1 MSIYKV
7 RNTTIVKQ
15 NRMENKGNKGDLI
28 KLFNRD
34 YLARL
39 DNIKQWLEYD
49 RHQQESVSQHS
60 FKVSVFAMSL
70 LEYLWPSDTQR
81 AEVWLFKYQT
91 LKLAL
96 MHDFDE
102 AILRRDITH
111 ELKYNNYNGGEIR
124 NVLDKFVNHQ
134 LTEEFGEESE
144 VVKMF
149 SKEDKFYDVM
159 HAIVKVADWMA
170 LLYFLNRELAIGNR
184 SWPLNLLPYCK
195 DNYYKAVSTLRNTCI
210 EMGICTTSHSLYASE
225 DDIIDLLKNII

>member
-1 MSIYKV
+1 
-7 RNTTIVKQ
+7 
-15 NRMENKGNKGDLI
+15 MENKSDLI

-70 LEYLWPSDTQR
+70 MDYFWPVGTEN
-81 AEVWLFKYQT
+81 AEVLKFKYQA
-91 LKLAL
+91 LKMAL

-111 ELKYNNYNGGEIR
+111 EVKYNSYNGFAVR
-124 NVLDKFVNHQ
+124 NALDNFVAHQ
-134 LTEEFGEESE
+134 LTEEFGEDSD
-144 VVKMF
+144 VLKTL
-149 SKEDKFYDVM
+149 SKDWEYYDIA

-170 LLYFLNRELAIGNR
+170 LLYFLNRELRIGNR

-195 DNYYKAVSTLRNTCI
+195 DNYRKAISTLQDTCI
-210 EMGICTTSHSLYASE
+210 VMNVCDTPHPLYVACN
-225 DDIIDLLKNII
+225 DISDLTNNVI

>member
-1 MSIYKV
+1 
-7 RNTTIVKQ
+7 
-15 NRMENKGNKGDLI
+15 MENKGDLV

-60 FKVSVFAMSL
+60 FKVSVFTMSL
-70 LEYLWPSDTQR
+70 LDYLWPSDIQH
-81 AEVWLFKYQT
+81 AEVWSFKYQT

-111 ELKYNNYNGGEIR
+111 ELKYNKYNGSEIR
-124 NVLDKFVNHQ
+124 SVLDRFVDRQ
-134 LTEEFGEESE
+134 LTEEFGDESD

-149 SKEDKFYDVM
+149 SKEDEFYDVM

-195 DNYYKAVSTLRNTCI
+195 DNYRKAVSALQDMCC
-210 EMGICTTSHSLYASE
+210 MMDICDVQHPLYVSVN
-225 DDIIDLLKNII
+225 DISDLNQNII

>member
-1 MSIYKV
+1 
-7 RNTTIVKQ
+7 
-15 NRMENKGNKGDLI
+15 MENKGDLV

-60 FKVSVFAMSL
+60 YKVSVFTMCL
-70 LEYLWPSDTQR
+70 LDYLWPGGGDNNTV
-81 AEVWLFKYQT
+81 AAFKYQT
-91 LKLAL
+91 LKMAL

-111 ELKYNNYNGGEIR
+111 ELKYNAYNGSELR
-124 NVLDKFVNHQ
+124 NVLDEFVAHQ
-134 LTEEFGEESE
+134 VADEFGDDS
-144 VVKMF
+144 VV
-149 SKEDKFYDVM
+149 SKTLSKDAPYYDVA

-170 LLYFLNRELAIGNR
+170 LLYFLKRELAMGNR

-195 DNYYKAVSTLRNTCI
+195 ESYRKAVSTLQSTCVSAD
-210 EMGICTTSHSLYASE
+210 ICEQERLMYVWVGAIN
-225 DDIIDLLKNII
+225 DLQNDII

>member
-1 MSIYKV
+1 
-7 RNTTIVKQ
+7 
-15 NRMENKGNKGDLI
+15 MENKGDLV

-60 FKVSVFAMSL
+60 FKVSVFTMSL
-70 LEYLWPSDTQR
+70 LDYLWPSDTQH
-81 AEVWLFKYQT
+81 AEVWSFKYQT

-111 ELKYNNYNGGEIR
+111 ELKYNKYNGSEIR
-124 NVLDKFVNHQ
+124 SVLDRFVDRQ
-134 LTEEFGEESE
+134 LTEEFGDESD

-149 SKEDKFYDVM
+149 SKEDEFYDVM

-195 DNYYKAVSTLRNTCI
+195 DNYRKAISTLQNTCVA
-210 EMGICTTSHSLYASE
+210 MGICTTPHSLYVSCN
-225 DDIIDLLKNII
+225 DISDLNQNII

>member
-1 MSIYKV
+1 
-7 RNTTIVKQ
+7 
-15 NRMENKGNKGDLI
+15 MENKGDLV
-28 KLFNRD
+28 KLFDRD

-60 FKVSVFAMSL
+60 FKVSVFTMSL
-70 LEYLWPSDTQR
+70 LEYLWPSDTQH

-111 ELKYNNYNGGEIR
+111 ELKYNKHNGGEIR
-124 NVLDKFVNHQ
+124 NVLDRFVDRQ
-134 LTEEFGEESE
+134 LTEEFGDESD

-149 SKEDKFYDVM
+149 SKKDEFYDVM

-195 DNYYKAVSTLRNTCI
+195 DNYHKAVSTLQNTCC
-210 EMGICTTSHSLYASE
+210 MMHICDTQHPLYVSVN
-225 DDIIDLLKNII
+225 DISDLNLNIV

>member
-1 MSIYKV
+1 
-7 RNTTIVKQ
+7 
-15 NRMENKGNKGDLI
+15 MENKGDLV

-60 FKVSVFAMSL
+60 YKVSVFAMSIMD
-70 LEYLWPSDTQR
+70 YFWPVGTEN
-81 AEVWLFKYQT
+81 AEVLRFKYQT
-91 LKLAL
+91 LKMAL

-111 ELKYNNYNGGEIR
+111 EVKYNAYNGFEVR
-124 NVLDKFVNHQ
+124 NVLDRFVEHQ
-134 LTEEFGEESE
+134 LYEEFGEESD
-144 VVKMF
+144 VVKTL
-149 SKEDKFYDVM
+149 SKDWEHYDVA

-195 DNYYKAVSTLRNTCI
+195 DNYRKAISTLQDTCVLTDV
-210 EMGICTTSHSLYASE
+210 CDAAHPLHVACN
-225 DDIIDLLKNII
+225 DISDLTLNII

>member
-1 MSIYKV
+1 
-7 RNTTIVKQ
+7 
-15 NRMENKGNKGDLI
+15 MENKGDLV

-60 FKVSVFAMSL
+60 YKVSVFAMSIMD
-70 LEYLWPSDTQR
+70 YFWPTGTEN
-81 AEVWLFKYQT
+81 AEVLRFKYQT
-91 LKLAL
+91 LKMAL

-111 ELKYNNYNGGEIR
+111 EVKYNAYNGFEVR
-124 NVLDKFVNHQ
+124 MVLDKFVEHQ
-134 LTEEFGEESE
+134 LNEEFGEESD
-144 VVKMF
+144 VVKTL
-149 SKEDKFYDVM
+149 SKKWEYYDVA

-195 DNYYKAVSTLRNTCI
+195 DNYRKAISTLQDTCVVTDVCDA
-210 EMGICTTSHSLYASE
+210 GHPLYVACN
-225 DDIIDLLKNII
+225 DISDLKLNII

>member
-1 MSIYKV
+1 
-7 RNTTIVKQ
+7 
-15 NRMENKGNKGDLI
+15 MENKGDLV
-28 KLFNRD
+28 KLFDRD

-60 FKVSVFAMSL
+60 FKVSVFTMSL
-70 LEYLWPSDTQR
+70 LEYLWTSDTQH

-111 ELKYNNYNGGEIR
+111 ELKYNKYNGGEIR
-124 NVLDKFVNHQ
+124 NVLDRFVDRQ
-134 LTEEFGEESE
+134 LTEEFGDESD

-149 SKEDKFYDVM
+149 SKKDEFYDVM

-195 DNYYKAVSTLRNTCI
+195 DNYRKAVSTLQNTCC
-210 EMGICTTSHSLYASE
+210 MMHICDTQHPLYVSVN
-225 DDIIDLLKNII
+225 DISDLKLNIV

>member
-1 MSIYKV
+1 MQKD
-7 RNTTIVKQ
+7 
-15 NRMENKGNKGDLI
+15 DLI
-28 KLFNRD
+28 KLFSRD
-34 YLARL
+34 HLARL

-60 FKVSVFAMSL
+60 FKVSVFTMSL
-70 LEYLWPSDTQR
+70 LEYLWPSDTQH

-111 ELKYNNYNGGEIR
+111 ELKYNKYNGGEIR
-124 NVLDKFVNHQ
+124 NALDRFVDRQ
-134 LTEEFGEESE
+134 LTEEFGDESD

-149 SKEDKFYDVM
+149 SKKDKFYDVM

-184 SWPLNLLPYCK
+184 SWPLNLLTYCK
-195 DNYYKAVSTLRNTCI
+195 DNYRKAISTLQDACVVMHVCDT
-210 EMGICTTSHSLYASE
+210 GHPLYVACN
-225 DDIIDLLKNII
+225 DISDLKLNIV

>member
-1 MSIYKV
+1 MSVYKV

-15 NRMENKGNKGDLI
+15 NRMENKGDLV

-60 FKVSVFAMSL
+60 FKVSVFTMSL
-70 LEYLWPSDTQR
+70 LDYLWPSDTQH
-81 AEVWLFKYQT
+81 AEVWSFKYQT

-111 ELKYNNYNGGEIR
+111 ELKYNKYNGSEIR
-124 NVLDKFVNHQ
+124 SVLDRFVDRQ
-134 LTEEFGEESE
+134 LTEEFGDESD

-149 SKEDKFYDVM
+149 SKEDEFYDVM

-195 DNYYKAVSTLRNTCI
+195 DNYRKAISTLQNTCVA
-210 EMGICTTSHSLYASE
+210 MGICTTPHSLYVSCN
-225 DDIIDLLKNII
+225 DISDLNQNII

>member
-1 MSIYKV
+1 
-7 RNTTIVKQ
+7 
-15 NRMENKGNKGDLI
+15 MENKGDLV

-60 FKVSVFAMSL
+60 YKVSVFTMCL
-70 LEYLWPSDTQR
+70 LDYLWPGGGDNNTV
-81 AEVWLFKYQT
+81 AAFKYQT
-91 LKLAL
+91 LKMAL

-111 ELKYNNYNGGEIR
+111 ELKYNAYNGSELR
-124 NVLDKFVNHQ
+124 NVLDEFVAHQ
-134 LTEEFGEESE
+134 VADEFGDDS
-144 VVKMF
+144 VV
-149 SKEDKFYDVM
+149 SKTLSKDAPYYDVA

-170 LLYFLNRELAIGNR
+170 LMYFLKRELAMGNR

-195 DNYYKAVSTLRNTCI
+195 ESYRKAVSTLQSTCVSAD
-210 EMGICTTSHSLYASE
+210 ICEQERLMYVWVGAIN
-225 DDIIDLLKNII
+225 DLQNDII

>member
-1 MSIYKV
+1 
-7 RNTTIVKQ
+7 
-15 NRMENKGNKGDLI
+15 MENKGNKGDLI

-49 RHQQESVSQHS
+49 RHQHESVSQHS

>member
-1 MSIYKV
+1 
-7 RNTTIVKQ
+7 
-15 NRMENKGNKGDLI
+15 MENKGDLV

-60 FKVSVFAMSL
+60 FKVSVFTMSL
-70 LEYLWPSDTQR
+70 LEYLWPSDKQH

-111 ELKYNNYNGGEIR
+111 ELKYNKYNGGEIR
-124 NVLDKFVNHQ
+124 NVLDRFVDRQ
-134 LTEEFGEESE
+134 LMEEFGDESD

-149 SKEDKFYDVM
+149 SKEDEFYDVM

-195 DNYYKAVSTLRNTCI
+195 DNYRKAVSTLQNTCC
-210 EMGICTTSHSLYASE
+210 MMHICDTQHPLYVSVN
-225 DDIIDLLKNII
+225 DISDLNQNII

>member
-1 MSIYKV
+1 MSVYKV
-7 RNTTIVKQ
+7 RNTAIVKQ

-28 KLFNRD
+28 KLFSRD

-60 FKVSVFAMSL
+60 FKVSVFTMSL
-70 LEYLWPSDTQR
+70 LEYLWPSDTQH
-81 AEVWLFKYQT
+81 AEAWLFKYQT

-111 ELKYNNYNGGEIR
+111 ELKYNNYNGDEIR
-124 NVLDKFVNHQ
+124 SVLDKFVNHQ
-134 LTEEFGEESE
+134 LTEEFGKESD
-144 VVKMF
+144 VVKTF
-149 SKEDKFYDVM
+149 FKEDKFYDVM

-195 DNYYKAVSTLRNTCI
+195 DNYRKAVSTLQDTCC
-210 EMGICTTSHSLYASE
+210 MMHICDTQHPLYVSVN
-225 DDIIDLLKNII
+225 DISDLNQNII

>member
-1 MSIYKV
+1 
-7 RNTTIVKQ
+7 
-15 NRMENKGNKGDLI
+15 MENKGDLV
-28 KLFNRD
+28 KLFDRD

-60 FKVSVFAMSL
+60 FKVSVFTMSL
-70 LEYLWPSDTQR
+70 LEYLWPSDTQH

-111 ELKYNNYNGGEIR
+111 ELKYNKYNGGEIR
-124 NVLDKFVNHQ
+124 NVLDRFVDRQ
-134 LTEEFGEESE
+134 LTEEFGDESD

-149 SKEDKFYDVM
+149 SKKDEFYDVM

-195 DNYYKAVSTLRNTCI
+195 DNYHKAVSTLQNTCC
-210 EMGICTTSHSLYASE
+210 MMHICDTQHPLYVSVN
-225 DDIIDLLKNII
+225 DISDLNLNIV

>member
-1 MSIYKV
+1 
-7 RNTTIVKQ
+7 
-15 NRMENKGNKGDLI
+15 MENKGDLV

-60 FKVSVFAMSL
+60 FKVSVFTMSL
-70 LEYLWPSDTQR
+70 LEYLWPSDTQH

-111 ELKYNNYNGGEIR
+111 ELKYNKYNGGEIR
-124 NVLDKFVNHQ
+124 NALDRFVDRQ
-134 LTEEFGEESE
+134 LTEEFGEESD
-144 VVKMF
+144 VVKTL
-149 SKEDKFYDVM
+149 SEKEEYYHVA

-195 DNYYKAVSTLRNTCI
+195 DNYRKAISTLQDACVVMHVCDT
-210 EMGICTTSHSLYASE
+210 GHPLYVACN
-225 DDIIDLLKNII
+225 DISDLKLNIV

>member
-1 MSIYKV
+1 
-7 RNTTIVKQ
+7 
-15 NRMENKGNKGDLI
+15 MENKGDLV

-60 FKVSVFAMSL
+60 FKVSVFTMSL
-70 LEYLWPSDTQR
+70 LDYLWPSDTQH
-81 AEVWLFKYQT
+81 AEVWSFKYQT

-111 ELKYNNYNGGEIR
+111 ELKYNKYNGSEIR
-124 NVLDKFVNHQ
+124 SVLDRFVDRQ
-134 LTEEFGEESE
+134 LTEEFGDESD

-149 SKEDKFYDVM
+149 SKEDEFYDVM

-184 SWPLNLLPYCK
+184 SWPLNLLPDCK
-195 DNYYKAVSTLRNTCI
+195 DNYRKAISTLQNTCVA
-210 EMGICTTSHSLYASE
+210 MGICTTPHSLYVSCN
-225 DDIIDLLKNII
+225 DISDLNQNII

>member
-1 MSIYKV
+1 
-7 RNTTIVKQ
+7 
-15 NRMENKGNKGDLI
+15 MENKGDLV

-60 FKVSVFAMSL
+60 FKVSVFTMSL
-70 LEYLWPSDTQR
+70 LEYLWPSDTQH

-111 ELKYNNYNGGEIR
+111 ELKYNKYNGGEIR
-124 NVLDKFVNHQ
+124 SVLDRFVDRQ
-134 LTEEFGEESE
+134 LTEEFGDESD

-195 DNYYKAVSTLRNTCI
+195 DNYRKAVSTLQDTCCM
-210 EMGICTTSHSLYASE
+210 MGICDTPHPLYVPVN
-225 DDIIDLLKNII
+225 DISDLNQNII

>member
-1 MSIYKV
+1 
-7 RNTTIVKQ
+7 
-15 NRMENKGNKGDLI
+15 MENKGNKGDLV
-28 KLFNRD
+28 KLFSCD
-34 YLARL
+34 YLSRL

-60 FKVSVFAMSL
+60 FKVSVFTMSL
-70 LEYLWPSDTQR
+70 LEYLWPSDTHR

-111 ELKYNNYNGGEIR
+111 ELKYNKYNGGEIR

-134 LTEEFGEESE
+134 LTEEFGEESD
-144 VVKMF
+144 VVKTL

-170 LLYFLNRELAIGNR
+170 LLYFLNRELDMGNC
-184 SWPLNLLPYCK
+184 SWAYDLRPYCR
-195 DNYYKAVSTLRNTCI
+195 DSFRKAVSTLQDTCVI
-210 EMGICTTSHSLYASE
+210 MDICDSTHPLYVSGG
-225 DDIIDLLKNII
+225 DISNLSNVI

>member
-1 MSIYKV
+1 
-7 RNTTIVKQ
+7 
-15 NRMENKGNKGDLI
+15 MENKGDLV

-60 FKVSVFAMSL
+60 YKVSVFAMSIMD
-70 LEYLWPSDTQR
+70 YFWPTGTEN
-81 AEVWLFKYQT
+81 AEVLRFKYQT
-91 LKLAL
+91 LKMAL

-111 ELKYNNYNGGEIR
+111 EVKYNAYNGFEVR
-124 NVLDKFVNHQ
+124 MVLDKFVEHQ
-134 LTEEFGEESE
+134 LNEEFGEESD
-144 VVKMF
+144 VVKTL
-149 SKEDKFYDVM
+149 SKKWEYYDVA
-159 HAIVKVADWMA
+159 HDIVKVADWMA

-195 DNYYKAVSTLRNTCI
+195 DNYRKAISTLQDTCVVTDVCDA
-210 EMGICTTSHSLYASE
+210 GHPLYVACN
-225 DDIIDLLKNII
+225 DISDLKLNII

>member
-1 MSIYKV
+1 MSVYKV

-15 NRMENKGNKGDLI
+15 NRMENKGDLV

-60 FKVSVFAMSL
+60 FKVSVFTMSL
-70 LEYLWPSDTQR
+70 LDYLWPSDTQH

-111 ELKYNNYNGGEIR
+111 ELKYNKYNGGEIR
-124 NVLDKFVNHQ
+124 SVLDRFVDRQ
-134 LTEEFGEESE
+134 LTEEFGDESD

-195 DNYYKAVSTLRNTCI
+195 DNYRKAVSTLQDTCC
-210 EMGICTTSHSLYASE
+210 MMNICDVQHPLYVSVN
-225 DDIIDLLKNII
+225 DISDLNQNII

>member
-1 MSIYKV
+1 
-7 RNTTIVKQ
+7 
-15 NRMENKGNKGDLI
+15 MENKGDLV

-60 FKVSVFAMSL
+60 FKVSVFTMSL
-70 LEYLWPSDTQR
+70 LDYLWPSDTQR

-111 ELKYNNYNGGEIR
+111 ELKYNKYNGGEIR
-124 NVLDKFVNHQ
+124 SVLDRFVDRQ
-134 LTEEFGEESE
+134 LTEEFGDESD

-149 SKEDKFYDVM
+149 SKEDEFYDVM

-195 DNYYKAVSTLRNTCI
+195 DNYRKAVSTLQDTCFM
-210 EMGICTTSHSLYASE
+210 MGICDTPHPLYVPVN
-225 DDIIDLLKNII
+225 DISDLNQNII

>member
-1 MSIYKV
+1 MSVYKV

-15 NRMENKGNKGDLI
+15 NRMENKGDLV

-60 FKVSVFAMSL
+60 FKVSVFTMSL
-70 LEYLWPSDTQR
+70 LDYLWPSDTQH
-81 AEVWLFKYQT
+81 AEVWSFKSQT

-111 ELKYNNYNGGEIR
+111 ELKYNKYNGSEIR
-124 NVLDKFVNHQ
+124 SVLDRFVDRQ
-134 LTEEFGEESE
+134 LTEEFGDESD

-149 SKEDKFYDVM
+149 SKEDEFYDVM

-195 DNYYKAVSTLRNTCI
+195 DNYRKAISTLQNTCVA
-210 EMGICTTSHSLYASE
+210 MGICTTPHSLYVSCN
-225 DDIIDLLKNII
+225 DISDLNQNII

>member
-1 MSIYKV
+1 MSVYKV

-15 NRMENKGNKGDLI
+15 NRMENKGDLV

-60 FKVSVFAMSL
+60 FKVSVFTMSL
-70 LEYLWPSDTQR
+70 LDYLWPDDLHN
-81 AEVWLFKYQT
+81 AEVWSFKYQT

-111 ELKYNNYNGGEIR
+111 ELKYNKYNGGEIR
-124 NVLDKFVNHQ
+124 DVLDRFVDRQ
-134 LTEEFGEESE
+134 LTEEFGDESD

-149 SKEDKFYDVM
+149 SKEDMFYDVM

-195 DNYYKAVSTLRNTCI
+195 DNYRKAVSTLQDTCC
-210 EMGICTTSHSLYASE
+210 MMDICDVQHPLYVSVN
-225 DDIIDLLKNII
+225 DISDLNQNII

>member
-15 NRMENKGNKGDLI
+15 NRMENKGDLV

-60 FKVSVFAMSL
+60 FKVSVFTMSL
-70 LEYLWPSDTQR
+70 LEYLWPSDTQH

-111 ELKYNNYNGGEIR
+111 ELKYNKYNGGEIR
-124 NVLDKFVNHQ
+124 SVLDRFVDRQ
-134 LTEEFGEESE
+134 LTEEFGDESD

-195 DNYYKAVSTLRNTCI
+195 DNYRKAVSTLQDTCCM
-210 EMGICTTSHSLYASE
+210 MGICDTPHPLYVPVN
-225 DDIIDLLKNII
+225 DISDLNQNII

>member
-1 MSIYKV
+1 MSVYKV

-15 NRMENKGNKGDLI
+15 NRMENKGDLV

-60 FKVSVFAMSL
+60 FKVSVFTMSL
-70 LEYLWPSDTQR
+70 LDYLWPSDTQH

-111 ELKYNNYNGGEIR
+111 ELKYNKYNGGEIR
-124 NVLDKFVNHQ
+124 SVLDRFVDRQ
-134 LTEEFGEESE
+134 LTEEFGDESD

-170 LLYFLNRELAIGNR
+170 LLYFLNRELALGNR

-195 DNYYKAVSTLRNTCI
+195 DGYRKAVSTLQDTCC
-210 EMGICTTSHSLYASE
+210 MMDICDVQHPLYVSVN
-225 DDIIDLLKNII
+225 DISDLNQNII

>member
-1 MSIYKV
+1 
-7 RNTTIVKQ
+7 
-15 NRMENKGNKGDLI
+15 MENKGDLV

-60 FKVSVFAMSL
+60 YKVSVFTMCL
-70 LEYLWPSDTQR
+70 LDYLWPGGDDNNTV
-81 AEVWLFKYQT
+81 AAFKYQT
-91 LKLAL
+91 LKMAL

-111 ELKYNNYNGGEIR
+111 ELKYNAYNGSELR
-124 NVLDKFVNHQ
+124 NVLDEFVAHQ
-134 LTEEFGEESE
+134 VADEFGDDS
-144 VVKMF
+144 VV
-149 SKEDKFYDVM
+149 SKTLSKDAPYYDVA

-170 LLYFLNRELAIGNR
+170 LLYFLKRELAMGNR

-195 DNYYKAVSTLRNTCI
+195 ESYRKAVSTLQSTCVSAD
-210 EMGICTTSHSLYASE
+210 ICEQERLMYVWVRAIN
-225 DDIIDLLKNII
+225 DLQNDII

>member
-1 MSIYKV
+1 MSVYKV
-7 RNTTIVKQ
+7 RNTAIVKQ
-15 NRMENKGNKGDLI
+15 NRMENKGDLV

-60 FKVSVFAMSL
+60 FKVSVFTMSL
-70 LEYLWPSDTQR
+70 LEYLWPSDTQH

-111 ELKYNNYNGGEIR
+111 ELKYNKYNGGEIR
-124 NVLDKFVNHQ
+124 NVLDRFVDRQ
-134 LTEEFGEESE
+134 LTEEFGDESD
-144 VVKMF
+144 VAKMF
-149 SKEDKFYDVM
+149 SKKDKFYDVM

-195 DNYYKAVSTLRNTCI
+195 DNYRKAVSTLQNTCC
-210 EMGICTTSHSLYASE
+210 MMHICDTQHPLYVSVN
-225 DDIIDLLKNII
+225 DISDLNQNII

>member
-1 MSIYKV
+1 
-7 RNTTIVKQ
+7 
-15 NRMENKGNKGDLI
+15 MENKGDLV

-60 FKVSVFAMSL
+60 YKVSVFTMCL
-70 LEYLWPSDTQR
+70 LDYLWPGGGDNNTV
-81 AEVWLFKYQT
+81 AAFKYQT
-91 LKLAL
+91 LKMAL

-111 ELKYNNYNGGEIR
+111 ELKYNAYNGSELR
-124 NVLDKFVNHQ
+124 NVLDEFVAHQ
-134 LTEEFGEESE
+134 VADEFGDDS
-144 VVKMF
+144 VV
-149 SKEDKFYDVM
+149 SKTLSKDAPYYDVA

-170 LLYFLNRELAIGNR
+170 LLYFLKRELAMGNR

-195 DNYYKAVSTLRNTCI
+195 ENYRKAVSTLQSTCVSAD
-210 EMGICTTSHSLYASE
+210 ICEQERLMYVWVGAIN
-225 DDIIDLLKNII
+225 DLQNDII

>member
-1 MSIYKV
+1 
-7 RNTTIVKQ
+7 
-15 NRMENKGNKGDLI
+15 MENKGDLV

-60 FKVSVFAMSL
+60 FKVSVFTMSL
-70 LEYLWPSDTQR
+70 LEYLWPSDTQH

-111 ELKYNNYNGGEIR
+111 ELKYNKYNGGEIR
-124 NVLDKFVNHQ
+124 NVLDRFVDRQ
-134 LTEEFGEESE
+134 LTEEFGEESD
-144 VVKMF
+144 VVKTL
-149 SKEDKFYDVM
+149 SKEDKYYDVM

-195 DNYYKAVSTLRNTCI
+195 NNYRKAISTLQDTCVLTDV
-210 EMGICTTSHSLYASE
+210 CDAAHPLHVACN
-225 DDIIDLLKNII
+225 DISDLTLNII

>member
-1 MSIYKV
+1 
-7 RNTTIVKQ
+7 
-15 NRMENKGNKGDLI
+15 MENKGDLV

-60 FKVSVFAMSL
+60 FKVSVFTMSL
-70 LEYLWPSDTQR
+70 LEYLWPSDTQH

-111 ELKYNNYNGGEIR
+111 ELKYNKYNGGEIR
-124 NVLDKFVNHQ
+124 NVLDRFVDRQ
-134 LTEEFGEESE
+134 LTEEFGDESD

-149 SKEDKFYDVM
+149 SKKDKFYDVM

-195 DNYYKAVSTLRNTCI
+195 NNYRKAISTLQDTCVVT
-210 EMGICTTSHSLYASE
+210 GVCDAAHPLYVACN
-225 DDIIDLLKNII
+225 DISDLKLNIV